1 MWRRFRRRTMAPSR
15 PALYPDQVG
24 LLVVT
29 LIGLGT
35 GAYFVVRVAF
45 G

>member
-24 LLVVT
+24 LLVFS
-29 LIGLGT
+29 LAAIGG
-35 GAYFVVRVAF
+35 GVYFVVRVVL

>member
-1 MWRRFRRRTMAPSR
+1 MWKRLRRRTMAPSR

-24 LLVVT
+24 LMFFSLLAIAGGIYLVVR
-29 LIGLGT
+29 I
-35 GAYFVVRVAF
+35 VF